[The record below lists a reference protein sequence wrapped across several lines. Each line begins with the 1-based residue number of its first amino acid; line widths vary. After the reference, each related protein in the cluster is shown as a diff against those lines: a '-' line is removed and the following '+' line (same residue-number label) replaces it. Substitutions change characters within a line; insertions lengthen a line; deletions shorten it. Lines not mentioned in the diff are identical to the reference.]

1 MNKKKTL
8 EDIFND
14 DEFGILDST
23 PKNYNIKTQDERL
36 IESFQEINA
45 FFKKNKRQPEAN
57 NVTEFKLL
65 SRLNALRKDTKKVKL
80 LKSYDSHNLLNTKE
94 EVKSVDNI
102 KKFVEVL
109 VKEIDM
115 AASDEPTIKYFAT
128 HNEDAAAGYSLVQL
142 IETSS
147 KNIKSS
153 TT

>member
-1 MNKKKTL
+1 M
-8 EDIFND
+8 
-14 DEFGILDST
+14 
-23 PKNYNIKTQDERL
+23 
-36 IESFQEINA
+36 
-45 FFKKNKRQPEAN
+45 
-57 NVTEFKLL
+57 
-65 SRLNALRKDTKKVKL
+65 
-80 LKSYDSHNLLNTKE
+80 
-94 EVKSVDNI
+94 KSVDNI